1 MYRVMGDGSTRSL
14 ECSSPT
20 CHSGLALEQK
30 LLSPVSVV
38 SGSDGSI
45 YVGDF
50 NLIRRIMPDGTVRA
64 LLKLPSTGVA
74 YRYHMT
80 LNPHDDVLYISDAES
95 HRVIRLLNMIN
106 PVDIDSNFETIIGS
120 GVRCLPG

>member
-1 MYRVMGDGSTRSL
+1 MIVIFD
-14 ECSSPT
+14 
-20 CHSGLALEQK
+20 
-30 LLSPVSVV
+30 VS
-38 SGSDGSI
+38 GSI

-50 NLIRRIMPDGTVRA
+50 NLIRRIMPDGTVRT
-64 LLKLPSTGVA
+64 LLKLPSSGVA

-106 PVDIDSNFETIIGS
+106 PVDIDSNYEAVIGS
-120 GVRCLPG
+120 GIRCLPG